1 MFNQAI
7 NTQVDT
13 MNEANSQLLQLF
25 GFLKNYNEL
34 KNQYPKNITEYQD
47 GFQLLSSWPR
57 HPTISIHQGN
67 DDADALISV
76 QRPKRTLCPLPPAI
90 LNDWLQPGWNSI
102 SSTPETLPS
111 RNEQRAD
118 KSTIT
123 IQFDDDPNR
132 LEAFSRWSKQH
143 ADWVRAEQPV
153 VDAYH
158 LFERVHGIWS
168 RLQKEGDQIELM
180 LGSGML
186 LVPDLN
192 IHHPVLLQ
200 RLELKFDTSK
210 SEFTFHSG
218 IDKAELYKALLR
230 DIPDIEGKTIAD
242 LSQELENYPI
252 EPLGEI
258 PATEGFLQRLA
269 QGLFIKGE
277 FHTQRPVNPQ
287 NPVVYP
293 APCLFLRKRN
303 QGLSQILDNILEDL
317 QDPNATPSTGLKRI
331 IGIEEAVHVSPDV
344 EGSDRLSHT
353 SPTLVNDILFS
364 KPANAEQYAI
374 ADRLKRTHSVLVQGP
389 PGTGKTH
396 TIANLVGYLLSQGK
410 TVLVC
415 SHTSKALRVLRD
427 KLDPSIQS
435 LCLSVLDSDAESQA
449 QLSQAAQ
456 EIADRLSGLDASA
469 LRRDANQLRNRRQE
483 LLLKQQ
489 HLQQQIRDA
498 RYSEI
503 EEVVVAGNG
512 YTPIKAAQL
521 VKEHTERDGWIP
533 GTIQENQLCPLSD
546 TEMATLYATN
556 HQLSLQ
562 EEQQLSVK
570 QPEHAKL
577 VSSADF
583 RTLTTE
589 RFQIKQQLAQ
599 HVPELWDNTKT
610 ASRIQLQQIQLQ
622 ISESVAIL
630 NTHESWLQEV
640 LFAGWSGAG
649 LQETWEKLLEAI
661 EELEAQAKKV
671 HLMFI
676 EHAPEIPDNCDII
689 TLDAI
694 IAHLE
699 QGKKLTGLFAKMGKS
714 SWFKLI
720 EQCKTNQRQPQT
732 IEEFHAL
739 RAKTQLQQQ
748 YNTLAKYWK
757 HTVSTAGGAEFETLG
772 DRPERTAPN
781 YLELI
786 RKHLNWRSHVW
797 NSLQQE
803 IQATGF
809 KWDKWLESCPIVH
822 TQYGELERIK
832 LATTPQ
838 LASLFTAKTALLL
851 QSELSKHVE
860 IQATYLSQFQQ
871 SEIAIDLTRAQQTWD
886 ADSYETLWK
895 RLAQLEGL
903 QGIYQQRHS
912 LLARLKPVAP
922 DWAKSIVLRSSP
934 HDSSTPPGSAST
946 AWLWLQLQQILE
958 KRADLSIPALQQE
971 LDTAES
977 EIAQLAAQIIEKET
991 WAAQGDRTKLSTQ
1004 QALMGF
1010 VQTIRKIGKGKGKNA
1025 PALLKNARDL
1035 LFAARKAVPVWIMP
1049 LHRVYENFDPRNTQF
1064 DVVIIDESSQ
1074 SDMMALAALYMGK
1087 EHVIVG
1093 DKEQVTPDAIGQQ
1106 ITSINSLIA
1115 TDLQGIP
1122 LNHLYDGQTSI
1133 YDLAE
1138 TAFGGVI
1145 SLKEHFRCVP
1155 EIIQFSNHLSYH
1167 NKIRPLREPLS
1178 SPIHPALISQRVE
1191 GKRSENGKIN
1201 AVEADTIASMIIA
1214 AIHHPAYARNDNGQT
1229 TTFGVITLLGS
1240 EQSEYIDNILRN
1252 RLELDLYNKHK
1263 ILCGNPAQF
1272 QGDERDV
1279 IFLSMVDSPPDDGVL
1294 RMMEFG
1300 KNDMYKKRYNV
1311 AVSRARNQLWL
1322 VHSIDPE
1329 NHLKSGDIRQRL
1341 IQHVRNPQALMREI
1355 EVEGQRTDSPFEKSV
1370 LTDLVNA
1377 GYRVKT
1383 QWQVGAYRID
1393 IVVEG
1398 KARRLAI
1405 ECDGEKYHT
1414 PDNLQQDIERQA
1426 ILERLGWT
1434 FVRIRGSQYYRT
1446 PEKAI
1451 QAVFARLNELG
1462 IEKLGVE
1469 DTTTSATNLDNDAI
1483 IQDIR
1488 RTADAIRREWEL
1500 ERAAEQQQKRA
1511 AANRN
1516 TTTKQKT
1523 HIVQAELS
1531 F

>member
-1 MFNQAI
+1 
-7 NTQVDT
+7 
-13 MNEANSQLLQLF
+13 MNEANSQLVQLF

-47 GFQLLSSWPR
+47 AFQLLSSWPR
-57 HPTISIHQGN
+57 HPTISINQGN

-76 QRPKRTLCPLPPAI
+76 QRPKLTPCPPPPAI
-90 LNDWLQPGWNSI
+90 LKDWVQPGWDSI
-102 SSTPETLPS
+102 RNTPDVLLS
-111 RNEQRAD
+111 RNEQLAD

-123 IQFDDDPNR
+123 TRFDDEPNR
-132 LEAFSRWSKQH
+132 PEAFSKWSKQRT
-143 ADWVRAEQPV
+143 AWATAEQPV
-153 VDAYH
+153 VDAYQ
-158 LFERVHGIWS
+158 LFERIHGIWS
-168 RLQKEGDQIELM
+168 RLQKDSDKIELM

-186 LVPDLN
+186 LIPELQ
-192 IHHPVLLQ
+192 IRHPVLLQ

-210 SEFTFHSG
+210 PEFTFHSG

-230 DIPDIEGKTIAD
+230 DIPDIEGKSIAT
-242 LSQELENYPI
+242 LSQELENNPI

-258 PATEGFLQRLA
+258 PATEGFLQRLV

-277 FHTQRPVNPQ
+277 FHTQPPVNPQ

-303 QGLSQILDNILEDL
+303 QGISQILDNILEDL
-317 QDPNATPSTGLKRI
+317 QDSNAQLSTGLKRI
-331 IGIEEAVHVSPDV
+331 IGIEEAHHTSPTTDQSDLVH
-344 EGSDRLSHT
+344 RT

-374 ADRLKRTHSVLVQGP
+374 AERLNRTHSVLVQGP

-427 KLDPSIQS
+427 KLDPAIQS

-449 QLSQAAQ
+449 QLGQAAQ
-456 EIADRLSGLDASA
+456 EIVDRLSGLDATA
-469 LRRDANQLRNRRQE
+469 LRREASQLRNRRQD
-483 LLLKQQ
+483 LLNKQQ

-503 EEVVVAGNG
+503 EEIVVTGNS

-521 VKEHTERDGWIP
+521 VKEQAERNGWIP

-546 TEMATLYATN
+546 TEISALYATN
-556 HQLSLQ
+556 QQLSVQ

-570 QPEHAKL
+570 QPEHVKL
-577 VSSADF
+577 VSAADF
-583 RTLTTE
+583 LTLTTDRHQMKE
-589 RFQIKQQLAQ
+589 QVAQ
-599 HVPELWDNTKT
+599 HAPELWEHSKT

-622 ISESVAIL
+622 IRESVAIL
-630 NTHESWLQEV
+630 NTSECWLQEV
-640 LFAGWSGAG
+640 LFAGWAG
-649 LQETWEKLLEAI
+649 GGIQETWEKLLQAI

-671 HLMFI
+671 HLLLI
-676 EHAPEIPDNCDII
+676 DHAPEIPDNCDIA

-694 IAHLE
+694 ITHLE
-699 QGKKLTGLFAKMGKS
+699 QGKKLTGLFTKMGKS

-720 EQCKTNQRQPQT
+720 EQCRTNQHKPET
-732 IEEFHAL
+732 LDEFQAL
-739 RAKTQLQQQ
+739 RAKAQLQQQ
-748 YNTLAKYWK
+748 YNILEKYWK
-757 HTVSTAGGAEFETLG
+757 HTVSTAGGVEFNALG
-772 DRPERTAPN
+772 ERPERTAPN

-797 NSLQQE
+797 DSLQHD

-809 KWDKWLESCPIVH
+809 KWEKWLESCPIIH

-832 LATTPQ
+832 LATTAK
-838 LASLFTAKTALLL
+838 LASLFTAKAALLL
-851 QSELSKHVE
+851 QSELSKKVE
-860 IQATYLSQFQQ
+860 IQATYLSQFPQ
-871 SEIAIDLTRAQQTWD
+871 SDIAIDLIKAQQLWD
-886 ADSYETLWK
+886 ADSYEMLWK
-895 RLAQLEGL
+895 KLAQLEGL
-903 QGIYQQRHS
+903 QSIYQQRSS
-912 LLARLKPVAP
+912 LLNRLNAIAP
-922 DWAKSIVLRSSP
+922 DWAKSILLRTQP
-934 HDSSTPPGSAST
+934 HDSSTPQGTAST
-946 AWLWLQLQQILE
+946 AWLWLQLQQILD
-958 KRADLSIPALQQE
+958 KRAALSIPALQQE
-971 LDTAES
+971 LDTAER
-977 EIAQLAAQIIEKET
+977 EIAKLAAQIIEKET
-991 WAAQGDRTKLSTQ
+991 WAAQRDRIKLSTQ
-1004 QALMGF
+1004 QALIGF
-1010 VQTIRKIGKGKGKNA
+1010 VQTIKRIGKGKGKNA
-1025 PALLKNARDL
+1025 PTLRKNARDL

-1049 LHRVYENFDPRNTQF
+1049 LHRVYENFDPRNNPF

-1106 ITSINSLIA
+1106 VTSIHNLIA

-1122 LNHLYDGQTSI
+1122 LSHLYDGQTSI

-1138 TAFGGVI
+1138 SAFGGVI

-1155 EIIQFSNHLSYH
+1155 EIIQFSNHLSYN

-1178 SPIHPALISQRVE
+1178 SPIRPALISHRVE
-1191 GKRSENGKIN
+1191 GKRSENVKSN
-1201 AVEADTIASMIIA
+1201 QVEAETIASLIIA

-1240 EQSEYIDNILRN
+1240 EQSEYIDNILRHK
-1252 RLELDLYNKHK
+1252 LELDLYNKHK

-1294 RMMEFG
+1294 NMMGFG

-1341 IQHVRNPQALMREI
+1341 IQHVRDPQALMNMI
-1355 EVEGQRTDSPFEKSV
+1355 NIQGQRTDSPFEKLV

-1377 GYRVKT
+1377 GYSVKT
-1383 QWQVGAYRID
+1383 QWQVGSYRID
-1393 IVVEG
+1393 MVVEG
-1398 KARRLAI
+1398 KTRRLAI

-1446 PEKAI
+1446 PEKAME
-1451 QAVFARLNELG
+1451 AVFRKLNELG
-1462 IEKLGVE
+1462 IEKLGA
-1469 DTTTSATNLDNDAI
+1469 TSTSDSSTEIYHDALI
-1483 IQDIR
+1483 LDIR
-1488 RTADAIRREWEL
+1488 RTAETIRREWEQ
-1500 ERAAEQQQKRA
+1500 EKESEQQQQAETRLTNVTKRKRA
-1511 AANRN
+1511 V
-1516 TTTKQKT
+1516 
-1523 HIVQAELS
+1523 IQAELT